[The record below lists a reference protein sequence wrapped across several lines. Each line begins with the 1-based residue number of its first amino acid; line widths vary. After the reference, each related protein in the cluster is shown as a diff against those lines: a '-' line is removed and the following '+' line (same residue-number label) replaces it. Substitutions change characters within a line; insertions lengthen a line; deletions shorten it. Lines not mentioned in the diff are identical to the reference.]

1 MEILGR
7 FDGRNGQITI
17 AQERK
22 TGARLY
28 VEEGVKQSYVLPGG
42 SAGLDYVR
50 LMVRVL
56 EGAPDIVLF
65 GCGGGALASE
75 LHNRGCRVTV
85 VDDNPISFEIARRYF
100 WMPSSILC
108 VADGMAE
115 FLEKGSG
122 EYAAIGVDV
131 GGPSFDYESALA
143 ARTCAL
149 LGRRLASGG
158 RIAVNIARDW
168 AQDTTLVRIADR
180 LFNEDLDAKIFEE
193 APRKGRSALIVAT
206 KQATAMNGIAAIAS
220 SLGFRAHATVD
231 AASWLDVGVDL
242 DQDDDP
248 RHADGIHDQDA
259 AVGVRRLES
268 LGPFLVEHRHMI
280 GVGQEAERLDHV
292 RDLTPRRLDC
302 PLEDSRAPAR
312 SGSGHRRSRTSR
324 PS

>member
-7 FDGRNGQITI
+7 FDGRNGQITV

-42 SAGLDYVR
+42 SAGL
-50 LMVRVL
+50 
-56 EGAPDIVLF
+56 GAPDIILF

-100 WMPSSILC
+100 WMPPSIHC

-115 FLEKGSG
+115 FLEEGSG

-131 GGPSFDYESALA
+131 GGPSFDYESTLA

-149 LGRRLASGG
+149 LGKSLARGG
-158 RIAVNIARDW
+158 RIVVNIARDW

-180 LFNEDLDAKIFEE
+180 LLNEDLDAKIFEE

-206 KQATAMNGIAAIAS
+206 KQATAMNEIAAIAS
-220 SLGFRAHATVD
+220 SLGFRAPLRGKH
-231 AASWLDVGVDL
+231 S
-242 DQDDDP
+242 
-248 RHADGIHDQDA
+248 
-259 AVGVRRLES
+259 RLS
-268 LGPFLVEHRHMI
+268 H
-280 GVGQEAERLDHV
+280 
-292 RDLTPRRLDC
+292 
-302 PLEDSRAPAR
+302 
-312 SGSGHRRSRTSR
+312 
-324 PS
+324 

>member
-7 FDGRNGQITI
+7 FDGRNGQITV

-75 LHNRGCRVTV
+75 LHNRGGRVTM

-100 WMPSSILC
+100 WMPSSIRC

-115 FLEKGSG
+115 FLEEGSG
-122 EYAAIGVDV
+122 DYAAIGVDV
-131 GGPSFDYESALA
+131 GGPSFDYGSALA

-149 LGRRLASGG
+149 LRRRLARGG

-168 AQDTTLVRIADR
+168 AQDTTLVRISDR
-180 LFNEDLDAKIFEE
+180 LLNEDLDAKIFEE

-220 SLGFRAHATVD
+220 SLGFRAM
-231 AASWLDVGVDL
+231 
-242 DQDDDP
+242 
-248 RHADGIHDQDA
+248 
-259 AVGVRRLES
+259 RR
-268 LGPFLVEHRHMI
+268 
-280 GVGQEAERLDHV
+280 
-292 RDLTPRRLDC
+292 
-302 PLEDSRAPAR
+302 
-312 SGSGHRRSRTSR
+312 
-324 PS
+324 

>member
-56 EGAPDIVLF
+56 EGAPDIILF

-115 FLEKGSG
+115 FLAKGSG
-122 EYAAIGVDV
+122 KYAAIGVDV
-131 GGPSFDYESALA
+131 GGPSFDYESTLA

-149 LGRRLASGG
+149 LGKRLASGG
-158 RIAVNIARDW
+158 RVAVNIARAW
-168 AQDTTLVRIADR
+168 AQDTTLTRIAGR
-180 LFNEDLDAKIFEE
+180 LLGENLDVRMFEE
-193 APRKGRSALIVAT
+193 APRRGRSAVIVAT
-206 KQATAMNGIAAIAS
+206 KQATRRNDMALVAS
-220 SLGFRAHATVD
+220 SLGFRV
-231 AASWLDVGVDL
+231 ASCSV
-242 DQDDDP
+242 
-248 RHADGIHDQDA
+248 
-259 AVGVRRLES
+259 
-268 LGPFLVEHRHMI
+268 
-280 GVGQEAERLDHV
+280 
-292 RDLTPRRLDC
+292 
-302 PLEDSRAPAR
+302 
-312 SGSGHRRSRTSR
+312 
-324 PS
+324 